1 MLKFIKFLKTLL
13 HTSLGERSA
22 WALLRAPLGTVWAID
37 VSSTYFQI
45 GTFGTL
51 RSLIISKKSQGPSLV
66 PWETLTDPQSE
77 KQVLESLTRCFRSV
91 RKSVTQF
98 LTQQG
103 ISKLVS
109 F

>member
-1 MLKFIKFLKTLL
+1 MQFSTDAAA
-13 HTSLGERSA
+13 A
-22 WALLRAPLGTVWAID
+22 WALLRAPLCTVSAID
-37 VSSTYFQI
+37 VSSTYFQV

-66 PWETLTDPQSE
+66 PWGTPEGTDPQSE
-77 KQVLESLTRCFRSV
+77 KQVLESFTRWFRSV

-109 F
+109 V